1 MSKYDMCE
9 AMYALTHGVIVPRR
23 RSLLPPLA
31 VVAVGVVMFVANLFI
46 EPTADNANLTSAIVL
61 FAAIFVVVGV
71 VYTMVRR
78 TGRPFHAKDGCFLS
92 KKEYKFFKERKAE
105 VVDLVKRGDFATL
118 RCLPTDGVSA
128 VTVVMYTSPQSNFC
142 AAQVFEYEEMEIHPA
157 TELRWQA

>member
-9 AMYALTHGVIVPRR
+9 AMYALTQGVVEPRR
-23 RSLLPPLA
+23 RSLLPPL
-31 VVAVGVVMFVANLFI
+31 VVATAGVAMFATNLFI
-46 EPTADNANLTSAIVL
+46 EPTADNADLKSAIVL

-71 VYTMVRR
+71 VYAMVRR
-78 TGRPFHAKDGCFLS
+78 AGRPFHTKDGCFLS

-118 RCLPTDGVSA
+118 RSLPTDGVSA
-128 VTVVMYTSPQSNFC
+128 VTVVIYTSPQSNFC
-142 AAQVFEYEEMEIHPA
+142 AAQVFEYEEMEMHPA